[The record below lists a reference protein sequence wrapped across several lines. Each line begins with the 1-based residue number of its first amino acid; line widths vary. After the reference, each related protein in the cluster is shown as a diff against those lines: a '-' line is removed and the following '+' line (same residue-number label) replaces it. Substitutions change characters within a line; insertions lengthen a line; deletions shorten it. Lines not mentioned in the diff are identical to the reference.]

1 MKYSLFLPTGFGQD
15 LVGIPDPSEAFETI
29 VAIAKAADDS
39 GYHSLWAPDHFH
51 TVPPSQAS
59 FFEVWSTLTALARET
74 TNVRLGPMVTGNDY
88 RNPALQAKMASTVDV
103 LAHGRLTFGIGGGW
117 YEADYV
123 GYGYE
128 YPTTGERLRRLRE
141 AVQVIRAMWTEQE
154 ATFEGKH
161 YQVNSAINQPKGV
174 QTPHIP
180 LLVAGSGE
188 KVTLRIVAEFADQ
201 CNVIEAPDGIARKLD
216 ILRSHCE
223 DVGRDYDSI
232 WKTTTTHCI
241 IRDTD
246 AEARAAIPVWAPD
259 NYPGDLAEY
268 GLIGTL
274 DTIRERIAA
283 YEAVG
288 VQELAISFEDPT
300 RLDVIRELA
309 TAFTS

>member
-15 LVGIPDPSEAFETI
+15 LVGIPDPAEAFETI

-51 TVPPSQAS
+51 TVPASQAN

-103 LAHGRLTFGIGGGW
+103 LSNGRLTFGIGGGW

-141 AVQVIRAMWTEQE
+141 ACQVVLALWTEEE

-201 CNVIEAPDGIARKLD
+201 CNVIEAPEGIARKLD
-216 ILRSHCE
+216 ILRKHCE

-300 RLDVIRELA
+300 QLDVIRELA